1 MKGLMIKDFKL
12 MSVQR
17 QFFLL
22 IIIIAFGMLLSAKD
36 ASMITFPLGFVM
48 FVISLFGLSTISYD
62 EFDNGN
68 AFLFTLPITRKE
80 YVFEK
85 YVLSFILA
93 VVSFAVMLVFTLFI
107 SRQKEIASTSDI
119 VMMALIFLPLIFL
132 LQAIM
137 LPFHLKFGQERG
149 RIAII
154 LLVGAVLLLGS
165 LLQNMGI
172 EWMQLLPNLG
182 QETLL
187 LILYGASFVSLY
199 LSLQI
204 SIRILLKKEF

>member
-80 YVFEK
+80 YV
-85 YVLSFILA
+85 LSFILA

-107 SRQKEIASTSDI
+107 SGQKEIASTSDI

-182 QETLL
+182 QSTLL
-187 LILYGASFVSLY
+187 LILYAASFVSLY

-204 SIRILLKKEF
+204 SIRILSKKEF